1 MLVLSIIIF
10 LQGKSFVPIA
20 CYFLIMAAIIEVMI
34 VEIDQYK
41 LKEMEIQNLKSK
53 QADWIH
59 KELNQVCESNDIE
72 DIKKTLYSL
81 DSKLYSSHYQN
92 NIQKEE
98 LENSASIAQSKEW
111 IEKEDIESN
120 FERAKKEEFVE
131 MQENKQQ
138 KYDTQN
144 KIEEIKLQIDVLSD
158 LSKKFP
164 LKPDPFEKRILSSYD
179 THLRIA
185 LDSSIDAL
193 DVVQLFIDNPLKK
206 ATLDRHDT
214 VLNSISVNVKQIA
227 LHLSIYDSFYPLKK
241 QYSLKDIIYNLNQTL
256 RFMVNAERDGMLL
269 TSSSAEANQ
278 NDFNDNGLRSSEKKS
293 ERVKIIGNIEDFQH
307 EFLEPS
313 ISKSGSPE
321 QIGVYQDFCHSL
333 GDLIRENHLKI
344 QDIPQEIRL
353 IAGNDL
359 YRKAFLNARE
369 HSDVERY
376 LLNFRVLLNDIESL
390 KENDLWKRKDAI
402 SLVVDELINGLD
414 FFKEDKAI
422 VEFLY
427 ENKEG
432 LEKFGIFYDPKNAR
446 RSNKERGKNHARI

>member
-1 MLVLSIIIF
+1 MLFIGMLTLSIIIF
-10 LQGKSFVPIA
+10 LQGKSFVPTA

-34 VEIDQYK
+34 IEGDQYK

-53 QADWIH
+53 QANWIH
-59 KELNQVCESNDIE
+59 KELNQACESNDIE

-98 LENSASIAQSKEW
+98 PENSTSIAQSKEW
-111 IEKEDIESN
+111 IEKEDIEYN

-158 LSKKFP
+158 LSKKFTS
-164 LKPDPFEKRILSSYD
+164 KPDPFEKRILSSYG

-193 DVVQLFIDNPLKK
+193 DVVQLFIDSPLKK

-214 VLNSISVNVKQIA
+214 VLNSISVNVKEIA

-278 NDFNDNGLRSSEKKS
+278 NDFTDNGLQSSEKKT
-293 ERVKIIGNIEDFQH
+293 ERVKIIGNIEDF
-307 EFLEPS
+307 LEPD
-313 ISKSGSPE
+313 ISMNDSPE
-321 QIGVYQDFCHSL
+321 EIGVYQDFCHSL
-333 GDLIRENHLKI
+333 GDMIREDYFKI
-344 QDIPQEIRL
+344 KEIPQELRL
-353 IAGNDL
+353 MGGSDL
-359 YRKAFLNARE
+359 YRKAFLNARG

-376 LLNFRVLLNDIESL
+376 LLNFRVLLNDIKSL

-432 LEKFGIFYDPKNAR
+432 LKKFGIFYDPKPKLR
-446 RSNKERGKNHARI
+446 

>member
-1 MLVLSIIIF
+1 MKFSRTRMLFIGMLALSMIIF
-10 LQGKSFVPIA
+10 LQGKSFVPTA

-34 VEIDQYK
+34 VEGDRYK

-53 QADWIH
+53 QTDWIH
-59 KELNQVCESNDIE
+59 KELNQACESNDIE

-81 DSKLYSSHYQN
+81 DSKLYLSLIHENSS
-92 NIQKEE
+92 KEE
-98 LENSASIAQSKEW
+98 PEVFDDTAQSKEW
-111 IEKEDIESN
+111 IEKEDVESN
-120 FERAKKEEFVE
+120 FERVKKEEFVE

-164 LKPDPFEKRILSSYD
+164 SKPDQFEKRIIDSYD
-179 THLRIA
+179 TNLRIA
-185 LDSSIDAL
+185 LNYAINAL
-193 DVVQLFIDNPLKK
+193 DVVQLFLDSPLKK
-206 ATLDRHDT
+206 MTSNRHDT
-214 VLNSISVNVKQIA
+214 VLNSISVNIKEIA
-227 LHLSIYDSFYPLKK
+227 LHLSIYDSFYPLKE
-241 QYSLKDIIYNLNQTL
+241 QFSLKDIISSLSQTL
-256 RFMVNAERDGMLL
+256 EFMENAETKGMLL
-269 TSSSAEANQ
+269 TSSFPEANQ
-278 NDFNDNGLRSSEKKS
+278 NDFNDNGLQSSEKKA
-293 ERVKIIGNIEDFQH
+293 ERVKIIENIEG
-307 EFLEPS
+307 FLEPD
-313 ISKSGSPE
+313 ISMNASPE
-321 QIGVYQDFCHSL
+321 AIGVYQDFCHSL
-333 GDLIRENHLKI
+333 GDMIREDYFKI
-344 QDIPQEIRL
+344 AEIPQELRL
-353 IAGNDL
+353 MGGSDL
-359 YRKAFLNARE
+359 YQKAFLNARE

-432 LEKFGIFYDPKNAR
+432 LEKFGIFYDPKPKLR
-446 RSNKERGKNHARI
+446 